1 MTIGA
6 SATTVSGRISVV
18 GDLQAGSVPQ
28 TIITTGRAIQNVTSI
43 SSGPITASGSSV
55 FNPTSDMVIVNEPS
69 TNTDLQT
76 VMRVGTSSGGLFLTT
91 DNAII
96 GKGAYYDG
104 SWIATSTTGASIDFT
119 ANNRITFNTFSG
131 ATVGGAAAF
140 GARAYIDASGLNVT
154 GTISS
159 GRLSP
164 TGIQMSVDTGLYNQN
179 ASLSYYASTNAVYLN
194 GAGPSGWL
202 RLNAAGTENDTNAI
216 NIFGSNNGAN
226 ITFKTAGTQ
235 RMNIDSG
242 GNLRWGS
249 ANTAILDPSRNLTN
263 IGTISSGAITSSGQ
277 ITAKSAVLT
286 DDGSGSP
293 LLKISADDNA
303 PWAIQLYRE
312 DLGGGPQVFAS
323 NTTTWSFQG
332 HIDLRPTYAY
342 KVDGTTVIDS
352 SRNLTNIASISSS
365 GNITGAALL
374 IDGNTAVDKSGTNYM
389 VFHDG
394 GGAPA
399 LYAGNTSD
407 NRNYYQSNH
416 HRFRS
421 DDANTNFAE
430 IGSLGM
436 IIGDN
441 GPEANM
447 GKLHVKDS
455 DSGATP
461 YQSGNG
467 GITIERNGRAALNFL
482 TPSSQDAYV
491 FFGDPQSA
499 NAGYVGYEHANDV
512 LVLKS
517 AGYVKTSGSG
527 LNISAGYLQMG
538 GTGVIDGNRNI
549 TAGSISSGAIT
560 SSGKLEVNQAGNGTS
575 NVPSDVAEFSGQ
587 SSGGVLKALSLV
599 NSVSGLSGNGTE
611 IAFHNASNYSPTGTV
626 RVIQAGDHVTDSKMV
641 LQIYRS
647 GLKDA
652 VVIDHDE
659 KMTVGGAITAGGA
672 VTAGNGST
680 SLGYY
685 VGTTQVIQGS
695 TRNLVNIGTITAG
708 LTKLTPSGYSTAPQ
722 GHAALNI
729 GRAGSGETRAI
740 DIWGSWNNGESKSI
754 TFNHGSSL
762 TQMVGQIN
770 CVHSPSTNIGGSSFR
785 WGKLYHGGD
794 SSTYTMEL
802 HSESQTLANL
812 YINTSMVQIGHDAT
826 YSNYGVIGFGGRAN
840 GNNRVFAHN
849 GTTDGLFLAS
859 ATGHGIYMRPN
870 GGTVNKLTVA
880 ASGQVQIAQGDIIL
894 NSDGTYGAN
903 YGTIGFGGYGNGYNR
918 IFARNSTA
926 DGLYLA
932 AATGAKV
939 KVRANGSAADT
950 LVFGYDDSYSGYAS
964 LGFGGGLQNGYNRIF
979 ASTAAGDGIYITA
992 ATGRQISFRVNGQ
1005 GTDAF
1010 KMDSQGRFVV
1020 GSTIILDQSRNLT
1033 NIGKATFSG
1042 SGAYNS
1048 PTLSISVTGSGAY
1061 IHASN
1066 TFASSMTGG
1075 NFVGHFFGKA
1085 GSTKNSGYVGYVWS
1099 ADASDNNY
1107 VSLGH
1112 WGNNH
1117 LLRLYADGDL
1127 NINDG
1132 GLQIGGTTVI
1142 DTSRNLISANITN
1155 QGTMSSGSTTL
1166 TANYTGGSG
1175 DYTNIGNPP
1184 LKIVTSSGY
1193 ARVPVVSA
1201 HSSISIVHNFE
1212 TAKDVYWGEPNDTGV
1227 YYFRGRNFYINNGN
1241 TGIGVTPN
1249 SSYKL
1254 YVGGNIAQSS
1264 GSIYAFGDV
1273 VIGQGGLKRGSTTL
1287 IDASRNLTN
1296 IASATVSGTL
1306 YTGGGTPTG
1315 STIGTV
1321 RAYGS
1326 TSAYMGASDAQGR
1339 TAFFGVDGSGY
1350 AMFGALTNHHTVI
1363 RANNGEKLRIQ
1374 TNGVINIA
1382 ANGVLAMN
1390 GTTVIDA
1397 SRNIFFGAGYG
1408 ETLRLDRAQSAA
1420 DYDAIH
1426 IAYTG
1431 SWSNYQERLAGINV
1445 TDNTNSA
1452 NTVGRFGITYGSG
1465 GGSFVVTDLY
1475 DGGYGASGDVFR
1487 VRGTGVV
1494 EITNNLIM
1502 SGTTVIDSSRQLI
1515 NCSAGN
1521 GSTGLKFATNN
1532 WFFSTDNIARLYFSA
1547 SSATFFRSAN
1557 HWYFQNN
1564 SGANQ
1569 AQITDTG
1576 NAIFNGNVT
1585 AYGTVS
1591 DIRLKE
1597 NIQRIADPIDKVK
1610 QLDGITFD
1618 YKKDGSRSTG
1628 LIAQQL
1634 LEVLPEVVY
1643 EEADLDSGDTHYA
1656 VRYGQVVGLL
1666 VEAIKDQQEQIDS
1679 LKDIIKEMTDGNN

>member
-1 MTIGA
+1 
-6 SATTVSGRISVV
+6 
-18 GDLQAGSVPQ
+18 
-28 TIITTGRAIQNVTSI
+28 
-43 SSGPITASGSSV
+43 
-55 FNPTSDMVIVNEPS
+55 
-69 TNTDLQT
+69 
-76 VMRVGTSSGGLFLTT
+76 
-91 DNAII
+91 
-96 GKGAYYDG
+96 
-104 SWIATSTTGASIDFT
+104 
-119 ANNRITFNTFSG
+119 
-131 ATVGGAAAF
+131 
-140 GARAYIDASGLNVT
+140 
-154 GTISS
+154 
-159 GRLSP
+159 
-164 TGIQMSVDTGLYNQN
+164 
-179 ASLSYYASTNAVYLN
+179 
-194 GAGPSGWL
+194 
-202 RLNAAGTENDTNAI
+202 
-216 NIFGSNNGAN
+216 
-226 ITFKTAGTQ
+226 
-235 RMNIDSG
+235 
-242 GNLRWGS
+242 
-249 ANTAILDPSRNLTN
+249 
-263 IGTISSGAITSSGQ
+263 
-277 ITAKSAVLT
+277 
-286 DDGSGSP
+286 
-293 LLKISADDNA
+293 
-303 PWAIQLYRE
+303 
-312 DLGGGPQVFAS
+312 
-323 NTTTWSFQG
+323 
-332 HIDLRPTYAY
+332 
-342 KVDGTTVIDS
+342 
-352 SRNLTNIASISSS
+352 
-365 GNITGAALL
+365 
-374 IDGNTAVDKSGTNYM
+374 
-389 VFHDG
+389 
-394 GGAPA
+394 
-399 LYAGNTSD
+399 
-407 NRNYYQSNH
+407 
-416 HRFRS
+416 
-421 DDANTNFAE
+421 
-430 IGSLGM
+430 
-436 IIGDN
+436 
-441 GPEANM
+441 
-447 GKLHVKDS
+447 
-455 DSGATP
+455 
-461 YQSGNG
+461 
-467 GITIERNGRAALNFL
+467 
-482 TPSSQDAYV
+482 
-491 FFGDPQSA
+491 
-499 NAGYVGYEHANDV
+499 
-512 LVLKS
+512 
-517 AGYVKTSGSG
+517 
-527 LNISAGYLQMG
+527 
-538 GTGVIDGNRNI
+538 
-549 TAGSISSGAIT
+549 
-560 SSGKLEVNQAGNGTS
+560 
-575 NVPSDVAEFSGQ
+575 
-587 SSGGVLKALSLV
+587 
-599 NSVSGLSGNGTE
+599 
-611 IAFHNASNYSPTGTV
+611 
-626 RVIQAGDHVTDSKMV
+626 
-641 LQIYRS
+641 
-647 GLKDA
+647 
-652 VVIDHDE
+652 
-659 KMTVGGAITAGGA
+659 
-672 VTAGNGST
+672 
-680 SLGYY
+680 
-685 VGTTQVIQGS
+685 
-695 TRNLVNIGTITAG
+695 
-708 LTKLTPSGYSTAPQ
+708 
-722 GHAALNI
+722 
-729 GRAGSGETRAI
+729 
-740 DIWGSWNNGESKSI
+740 
-754 TFNHGSSL
+754 
-762 TQMVGQIN
+762 
-770 CVHSPSTNIGGSSFR
+770 
-785 WGKLYHGGD
+785 
-794 SSTYTMEL
+794 
-802 HSESQTLANL
+802 
-812 YINTSMVQIGHDAT
+812 
-826 YSNYGVIGFGGRAN
+826 
-840 GNNRVFAHN
+840 
-849 GTTDGLFLAS
+849 
-859 ATGHGIYMRPN
+859 
-870 GGTVNKLTVA
+870 
-880 ASGQVQIAQGDIIL
+880 
-894 NSDGTYGAN
+894 
-903 YGTIGFGGYGNGYNR
+903 
-918 IFARNSTA
+918 
-926 DGLYLA
+926 
-932 AATGAKV
+932 
-939 KVRANGSAADT
+939 
-950 LVFGYDDSYSGYAS
+950 
-964 LGFGGGLQNGYNRIF
+964 
-979 ASTAAGDGIYITA
+979 
-992 ATGRQISFRVNGQ
+992 
-1005 GTDAF
+1005 
-1010 KMDSQGRFVV
+1010 
-1020 GSTIILDQSRNLT
+1020 
-1033 NIGKATFSG
+1033 
-1042 SGAYNS
+1042 
-1048 PTLSISVTGSGAY
+1048 
-1061 IHASN
+1061 
-1066 TFASSMTGG
+1066 MTGG

-1339 TAFFGVDGSGY
+1339 TAFFGVDSSGY
-1350 AMFGALTNHHTVI
+1350 AMFGALTNHNTVI
-1363 RANNGEKLRIQ
+1363 RANNSEKLRIQ

-1431 SWSNYQERLAGINV
+1431 SWSQYQERLAGINV